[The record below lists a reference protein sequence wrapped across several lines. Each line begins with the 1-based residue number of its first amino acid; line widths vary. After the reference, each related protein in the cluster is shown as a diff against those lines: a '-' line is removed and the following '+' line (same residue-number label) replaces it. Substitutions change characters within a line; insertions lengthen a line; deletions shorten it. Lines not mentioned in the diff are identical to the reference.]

1 MKLAARPGQRKP
13 GSLVDWPGSLVDWL
27 AMSGRRTII
36 ARMKRTR
43 WQDNP
48 HGLEPLAAQAKDY
61 ALHMMRT
68 TGSVPPTVIADTDEG
83 YVFCMPSSLADDA
96 AKDRFADIARLFAI
110 AHCARSLVMVVEAWA
125 KLPDA
130 SGHLDT
136 ETPPSESP
144 DRREIV
150 ALMLEDHTRCATSL
164 IPILRDASGVF
175 TDFGDPGPLQFGESA
190 GRFAGLMPH
199 NKSSV
204 REAAKAKAALLA
216 LGMNIE
222 NRGFDPTLN

>member
-1 MKLAARPGQRKP
+1 
-13 GSLVDWPGSLVDWL
+13 
-27 AMSGRRTII
+27 MSGRRTII

-43 WQDNP
+43 WQENP
-48 HGLEPLAAQAKDY
+48 RGLEPLAAQAKDY

-68 TGSVPPTVIADTDEG
+68 SGSVPPTVIADTDDG
-83 YVFCMPSSLADDA
+83 YVFCMPTSLTDDA
-96 AKDRFADIARLFAI
+96 AKDRFAEIARLFAV

-150 ALMLEDHTRCATSL
+150 ALMLEDHTRCASSL
-164 IPILRDASGVF
+164 LPILRDDGGVF

-190 GRFAGLMPH
+190 GRFAGLMPQ
-199 NKSSV
+199 NKPSA
-204 REAAKAKAALLA
+204 REAAQAQSILTQ
-216 LGMNIE
+216 LGFNIE
-222 NRGFDPTLN
+222 NRGFDPSLN